1 MNNRVHNYA
10 QPRLWYEFHHISPSK
25 RDMHLALG
33 IKSYSNHTSGRKQL
47 SAGAI
52 SIAGNVRVLILAFFT
67 KKVI

>member
-1 MNNRVHNYA
+1 
-10 QPRLWYEFHHISPSK
+10 
-25 RDMHLALG
+25 MHLALG